1 MIDTL
6 DFVSDTVRVIHINMM
21 NEIKNCKQKSKS
33 TNSCYSRILFKN
45 FIYANF
51 LKILF
56 FVTGGMP
63 LWLSVLTAFS
73 KDTLLDDPGSIPST
87 CMAVYNCVTPLTGD
101 LTKYQCT

>member
-1 MIDTL
+1 
-6 DFVSDTVRVIHINMM
+6 M

-33 TNSCYSRILFKN
+33 TKSCYSRILFKN

-51 LKILF
+51 FKILF

-101 LTKYQCT
+101 LTK